1 LLNIKQKLLN
11 IPKRQYPKNETIW
24 FDESFDE
31 IPYYFFH
38 QKNYPQSVNTD
49 KIFEMCKNVQQ
60 I

>member
-1 LLNIKQKLLN
+1 MEIKKVTREYVV
-11 IPKRQYPKNETIW
+11 IGNETIW
-24 FDESFDE
+24 FDEPFDE

-60 I
+60 M